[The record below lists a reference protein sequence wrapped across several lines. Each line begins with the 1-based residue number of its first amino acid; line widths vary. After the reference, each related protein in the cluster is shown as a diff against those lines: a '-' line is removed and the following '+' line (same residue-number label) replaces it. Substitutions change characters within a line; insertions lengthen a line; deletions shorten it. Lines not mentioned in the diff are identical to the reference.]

1 MTQCATYENST
12 VPPQG
17 IELVLVSIRREVHV
31 GFLYDA
37 DTVRDSRNL
46 RMTFPASKMSASI
59 AAEPDIVVGSRETS
73 PYPDRSLLSS

>member
-1 MTQCATYENST
+1 MTQCTTYENST

-17 IELVLVSIRREVHV
+17 IEVVLVSIRREVYV
-31 GFLYDA
+31 GFFYAA

-59 AAEPDIVVGSRETS
+59 AARSRTLWS
-73 PYPDRSLLSS
+73 GPVRRPPIPIDPS